1 MKIKRGGVTAKHINT
16 RIKSAEDAP
25 DDNAGDVTDEGV
37 FTGYASVFG
46 NTDSYGEVVVKG
58 AFAESLEAQPV
69 FPVYWS
75 HQMSDPMMNIGKTL
89 EISEDDHGL
98 FVKAQLDLETPMGAQ
113 VHRLIKDG
121 RVNQMSFAFDV
132 EDFKQAKSA
141 DGGEDIVELHKLK
154 LHEVSVVQVGANQ
167 ATELLDVKSRVTHVK
182 ASTDLSDD
190 NEGKLDK
197 AIALIQEVIADS
209 STSEEDDDDTS
220 TSEDSPTPPPGAD
233 EEPKDGGQKSRI
245 LDPDAALAHLFIL
258 TEGVHK

>member
-1 MKIKRGGVTAKHINT
+1 MAEFKRGGPSAKHINT
-16 RIKSAEDAP
+16 QIKSAP
-25 DDNAGDVTDEGV
+25 DEASVSDEGV

-58 AFAESLEAQPV
+58 AFADSLESQEA

-89 EISEDDHGL
+89 EIYEDDHGL
-98 FVKAQLDLETPMGAQ
+98 FVKAQLDLETTMGAQ

-141 DGGEDIVELHKLK
+141 DGGEDVIELHKLK

-167 ATELLDVKSRVTHVK
+167 ATELLDVKDRVTHVK
-182 ASTDLSDD
+182 AGRKVSAANEEKLS
-190 NEGKLDK
+190 E
-197 AIALIQEVIADS
+197 AISLIEQVLKD
-209 STSEEDDDDTS
+209 STSEEDDGNPPP
-220 TSEDSPTPPPGAD
+220 SEDPSTD
-233 EEPKDGGQKSRI
+233 ESKDGGEKSRTF
-245 LDPDAALAHLFIL
+245 DPDAALANLFIT
-258 TEGVHK
+258 TEGA